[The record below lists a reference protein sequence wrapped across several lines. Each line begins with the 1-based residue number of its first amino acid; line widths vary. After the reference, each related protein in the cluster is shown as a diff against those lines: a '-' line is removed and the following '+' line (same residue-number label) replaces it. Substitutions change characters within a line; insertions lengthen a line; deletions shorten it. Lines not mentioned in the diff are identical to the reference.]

1 MNISIQPTIKNLK
14 RFSAF
19 TLLSIST
26 LVLNSCS
33 KDPAPTPEVAFLSIT
48 NTSPTTATFNI
59 YMDQSVINT
68 GGAVPYNGTTGYF
81 QTSPGTHSVKF
92 TTASSSA
99 SIITK
104 DVSLEANT
112 VNSLF
117 LIGKGANMDFLK
129 VKDNLGNMSSTKA
142 FVRFINLSPD
152 APALDLAVKEGS
164 VLIENKAYKANS
176 EFIEV
181 EAKAYIL
188 EFRNKATG
196 ATLGGL
202 LSSTELKAGKSY
214 TVISTGLITPGDAE
228 QGFGGKI
235 ITNQ

>member
-196 ATLGGL
+196 ATLGGP